1 MWFRNNHPTDRDL
14 ILAADGELPA
24 RRTERLRKHLA
35 GCWECRVRAQELE
48 SAISEF
54 VHLHRRNLDPMLPSA
69 SGSRALLRAQLDELT
84 SSQPSPWRPPL
95 AWRRLLI
102 PVAASTFLLV
112 VASLII
118 PYRWEAR
125 RQPTI
130 YAGFV
135 PMSFPATKLTPGVA
149 RAKTRDQVC
158 GSNVGKN
165 GDVPPELRRRVFEL
179 YGMPG
184 ADPKAYE
191 VDYLIT
197 PALGGAEEIGNLWPQ
212 SYSAT
217 IWNARA
223 KDALEDRLHELVC
236 RGDVDLVTA
245 QREISTD
252 WISAYKKYFHT
263 ERPID

>member
-1 MWFRNNHPTDRDL
+1 MWFRDTHPTNQDL

-24 RRTERLRKHLA
+24 RRIERLRKHLA

-48 SAISEF
+48 GAVSEF
-54 VHLHRRNLDPMLPSA
+54 VHLHRRNLDPLLPPVA
-69 SGSRALLRAQLDELT
+69 GSRALLKARLDELASHP
-84 SSQPSPWRPPL
+84 SSWTLPL
-95 AWRRLLI
+95 VWRRRLI
-102 PVAASTFLLV
+102 PFAVGVLILV
-112 VASLII
+112 LASLVA
-118 PYRWEAR
+118 PHRWASR
-125 RQPTI
+125 REPRMD
-130 YAGFV
+130 ASFV
-135 PMSFPATKLTPGVA
+135 PISFPATELTPGVA

-158 GSNVGKN
+158 GSNDGKN
-165 GDVPPELRRRVFEL
+165 RDVPPALRRKVFEL

-184 ADPKAYE
+184 ADPRAYE

-197 PALGGAEEIGNLWPQ
+197 PALGGADDIGNLWPQ

-217 IWNARA
+217 IWNARV

-236 RGDVDLVTA
+236 RGDVDLPTA

-263 ERPID
+263 DRPVN